1 MEKIDKGIKLI
12 SVSGK
17 PGTWYRADKY
27 HIENGKIVKNTPSKT
42 TTQQSDTTT
51 DGSTNTQQSDTTT
64 DGSTNTQQSDTTTD
78 DSTNTQQSDTTTADS
93 TNANNTAKNVVS
105 NVGNVIGQ
113 AFTNAATA
121 QGINDPQTGHYNRQA
136 ALSEAQAAK
145 TRADEQLARQEAYRN
160 TGDRALTES
169 AKIAE
174 ASSAANIR
182 NNQKAM
188 SAEMGGAAATMAA
201 AKNAAVDPMQNAM
214 ALKQAGYNRQDRATQ
229 LAQTATSNQTAAEG
243 QRAQATQSLE
253 LAKQQVQRNAQADR
267 VAKANEEQRAAELEE
282 IKARA
287 ALQNAQ
293 AGKATAEQQQTE
305 TDTEAQK
312 QEQKNQAISS
322 IDDLISKGAKVSE
335 IYSAYIKTPKTDQSD
350 VLRQIVGRYGQNS
363 ANAQEFYKIW
373 KTWNTKEGWDADPN
387 LAGKWENADQYMRNT
402 LLSDKR
408 MKIIHSPIGRTLMHF
423 YNGRT

>member
-1 MEKIDKGIKLI
+1 MEKIDKGIKLV
-12 SVSGK
+12 SVSGQ

-27 HIENGKIVKNTPSKT
+27 HIENGKIVKNMPSKM
-42 TTQQSDTTT
+42 TTQQSDTTI
-51 DGSTNTQQSDTTT
+51 DNSKNAQQSDVA
-64 DGSTNTQQSDTTTD
+64 TN
-78 DSTNTQQSDTTTADS
+78 DSTKAKNTNS
-93 TNANNTAKNVVS
+93 TVKNVVS

-267 VAKANEEQRAAELEE
+267 VAKADEEQRAAELEE
-282 IKARA
+282 TKARA

-322 IDDLISKGAKVSE
+322 IDDLISKGAKVSD

-350 VLRQIVGRYGQNS
+350 VLHQIVGRYGQNS
-363 ANAQEFYKIW
+363 ANAQEFYNIW
-373 KTWNTKEGWDADPN
+373 KTWNTKEGWDANPN

>member
-1 MEKIDKGIKLI
+1 MEKIDKGIKLV

-17 PGTWYRADKY
+17 PGTWYRADQY
-27 HIENGKIVKNTPSKT
+27 HIENGKIVKNVPNKT
-42 TTQQSDTTT
+42 TTQQSDTATT
-51 DGSTNTQQSDTTT
+51 A
-64 DGSTNTQQSDTTTD
+64 
-78 DSTNTQQSDTTTADS
+78 DSTNAQQSDTTTADS
-93 TNANNTAKNVVS
+93 TKAKNTAKNIVS

-214 ALKQAGYNRQDRATQ
+214 TLKQAGYNRQDRATQ

-267 VAKANEEQRAAELEE
+267 VAKADEEQRAAELEE
-282 IKARA
+282 TKARA

-293 AGKATAEQQQTE
+293 AGKATAEQEATTIGTE
-305 TDTEAQK
+305 VQK
-312 QEQKNQAISS
+312 QEQTKQALSNIDELLAKNADIPT
-322 IDDLISKGAKVSE
+322 L
-335 IYSAYIKTPKTDQSD
+335 YTAYIKTPAADQNS
-350 VLRQIVGRYGQNS
+350 VLRQIVGHFGQNS
-363 ANAQEFYKIW
+363 QKAQEFYNRW
-373 KTWNTKEGWDADPN
+373 KSNNTKEGWDADPN
-387 LAGKWENADQYMRNT
+387 LAGKWENADNAMRSV
-402 LLSDKR
+402 LLSDER
-408 MKIIHSPIGRTLMHF
+408 TKIIHSPIGRTLMHF

>member
-1 MEKIDKGIKLI
+1 MEKIDKGIKLV

-27 HIENGKIVKNTPSKT
+27 HIENGKIVKNAPSKT

-51 DGSTNTQQSDTTT
+51 IDNSKNAQQSDTTT
-64 DGSTNTQQSDTTTD
+64 N
-78 DSTNTQQSDTTTADS
+78 DSTNS
-93 TNANNTAKNVVS
+93 TAKNVVS

-267 VAKANEEQRAAELEE
+267 VAKADEEQRAAELEE
-282 IKARA
+282 TKARA

-293 AGKATAEQQQTE
+293 AGKATAEQEATAVGTE
-305 TDTEAQK
+305 VQK
-312 QEQKNQAISS
+312 QEQTKQSLSNIDELLAKNADIPT
-322 IDDLISKGAKVSE
+322 L
-335 IYSAYIKTPKTDQSD
+335 YTAYIRTPAADQNS
-350 VLRQIVGRYGQNS
+350 VLRQIVGHFGQNS
-363 ANAQEFYKIW
+363 QKAQEFYNRW
-373 KTWNTKEGWDADPN
+373 KSNNTKEGWDADPN
-387 LAGKWENADQYMRNT
+387 LAGKWENADNAMKSV

-408 MKIIHSPIGRTLMHF
+408 MKIIHSPIGRTLIHF

>member
-1 MEKIDKGIKLI
+1 MEKIDKGIKLV
-12 SVSGK
+12 SVSGQ

-27 HIENGKIVKNTPSKT
+27 HIENGKIVKNAPSKT
-42 TTQQSDTTT
+42 TTQQSDDSTT
-51 DGSTNTQQSDTTT
+51 DDSTNAQQSDTTT
-64 DGSTNTQQSDTTTD
+64 DAKNTNS
-78 DSTNTQQSDTTTADS
+78 
-93 TNANNTAKNVVS
+93 TAKNVVS

-201 AKNAAVDPMQNAM
+201 AKNAVVDPMQNAM
-214 ALKQAGYNRQDRATQ
+214 TLKQAGYNRQDRATQ

-282 IKARA
+282 TKARA

-293 AGKATAEQQQTE
+293 AGKAAAEQQQTE

-363 ANAQEFYKIW
+363 ANAQEFYNIW
-373 KTWNTKEGWDADPN
+373 KSWNTKEGWDADPN

>member
-1 MEKIDKGIKLI
+1 MEKIDKGIKLV
-12 SVSGK
+12 SVSGQ

-27 HIENGKIVKNTPSKT
+27 HIENGKIVKNMPSKM
-42 TTQQSDTTT
+42 TTQQSDTTI
-51 DGSTNTQQSDTTT
+51 DDSKNAQQSDVTTNN
-64 DGSTNTQQSDTTTD
+64 STKAKNTN
-78 DSTNTQQSDTTTADS
+78 STV
-93 TNANNTAKNVVS
+93 KNVVS

-182 NNQKAM
+182 NIQKAM

-267 VAKANEEQRAAELEE
+267 VAKADEEQRAAELEE
-282 IKARA
+282 TKARA

-322 IDDLISKGAKVSE
+322 IDDLISKGAKVSD

-363 ANAQEFYKIW
+363 ANAQEFYNIW
-373 KTWNTKEGWDADPN
+373 KTWNTKEDWDADPN

-408 MKIIHSPIGRTLMHF
+408 MKLIHSPIGRTLMHF

>member
-1 MEKIDKGIKLI
+1 MEKIDKGIKLV
-12 SVSGK
+12 SVSGQ

-27 HIENGKIVKNTPSKT
+27 HIENGKIVKNMPSKMT
-42 TTQQSDTTT
+42 
-51 DGSTNTQQSDTTT
+51 TQQSDTTT

-78 DSTNTQQSDTTTADS
+78 DSTKAKNTNS
-93 TNANNTAKNVVS
+93 TVKNVVS

-267 VAKANEEQRAAELEE
+267 VAKANEEQSAAELEE
-282 IKARA
+282 TKARA

-305 TDTEAQK
+305 TETDTEAQK
-312 QEQKNQAISS
+312 QEQK
-322 IDDLISKGAKVSE
+322 
-335 IYSAYIKTPKTDQSD
+335 
-350 VLRQIVGRYGQNS
+350 
-363 ANAQEFYKIW
+363 
-373 KTWNTKEGWDADPN
+373 
-387 LAGKWENADQYMRNT
+387 MRNT

-408 MKIIHSPIGRTLMHF
+408 MKIIHSPIGRTLIHF

>member
-12 SVSGK
+12 SVSGQ
-17 PGTWYRADKY
+17 PGTWYRADQY
-27 HIENGKIVKNTPSKT
+27 HIENGKIVKNTPST
-42 TTQQSDTTT
+42 MTTQQSDTTT
-51 DGSTNTQQSDTTT
+51 DKSTNTQQSDTTT
-64 DGSTNTQQSDTTTD
+64 NAKNTNS
-78 DSTNTQQSDTTTADS
+78 
-93 TNANNTAKNVVS
+93 TAKNVVS

-267 VAKANEEQRAAELEE
+267 VAKADEEQRAAELEE
-282 IKARA
+282 TKARA

-293 AGKATAEQQQTE
+293 AGKAAAEQQQTE

-363 ANAQEFYKIW
+363 ANAQEFYNIW

>member
-1 MEKIDKGIKLI
+1 MEKIDKGIKLV
-12 SVSGK
+12 SVSGQ

-27 HIENGKIVKNTPSKT
+27 HIENGKIVKNTPSKM
-42 TTQQSDTTT
+42 TTQQSDTI
-51 DGSTNTQQSDTTT
+51 
-64 DGSTNTQQSDTTTD
+64 TD
-78 DSTNTQQSDTTTADS
+78 DSTKAQQSDITTNDS
-93 TNANNTAKNVVS
+93 TNAKNTNSTNSTVKNVVS

-214 ALKQAGYNRQDRATQ
+214 TLKQAGYNRQDRATQ

-267 VAKANEEQRAAELEE
+267 LAKADEEQRAAELEE
-282 IKARA
+282 TKARA

-322 IDDLISKGAKVSE
+322 IDDLISKGAKVSD

-350 VLRQIVGRYGQNS
+350 ALRQIVGRYGQNS
-363 ANAQEFYKIW
+363 ANAQEFYNIW

-408 MKIIHSPIGRTLMHF
+408 MKIIHSPIGRTLIHF

>member
-1 MEKIDKGIKLI
+1 MEKIDKGIKLV
-12 SVSGK
+12 SVSGQ

-27 HIENGKIVKNTPSKT
+27 HIENGKIVKNTPSKMT
-42 TTQQSDTTT
+42 
-51 DGSTNTQQSDTTT
+51 
-64 DGSTNTQQSDTTTD
+64 TQQSDTTTD
-78 DSTNTQQSDTTTADS
+78 DSTKAQQSDVTTNDS
-93 TNANNTAKNVVS
+93 TKAKNTNSTVKNVVS

-201 AKNAAVDPMQNAM
+201 AKNAVVDPMQNAM

-267 VAKANEEQRAAELEE
+267 VAKADEEQRAAELEE
-282 IKARA
+282 TKARA

-322 IDDLISKGAKVSE
+322 IDDLISKGAKVSD

-363 ANAQEFYKIW
+363 ANAQEFYNIW
-373 KTWNTKEGWDADPN
+373 KTWNTKEDWDADPN

>member
-1 MEKIDKGIKLI
+1 MEKIDKGIKLV
-12 SVSGK
+12 SVSGQ

-27 HIENGKIVKNTPSKT
+27 HIENGKIVKNTPSKM
-42 TTQQSDTTT
+42 TTQQSDTTIDDSKNAQQSDT
-51 DGSTNTQQSDTTT
+51 TIDDSKNAQQSDTTT
-64 DGSTNTQQSDTTTD
+64 N
-78 DSTNTQQSDTTTADS
+78 DSTKAKNTNS
-93 TNANNTAKNVVS
+93 TVKNVVS

-214 ALKQAGYNRQDRATQ
+214 TLKQAGYNRQDRATQ

-267 VAKANEEQRAAELEE
+267 VAKADEEQRAAELEE
-282 IKARA
+282 TKARA

-322 IDDLISKGAKVSE
+322 IDDLISKGAKVSD

-350 VLRQIVGRYGQNS
+350 VLHQIVGRYGQNS
-363 ANAQEFYKIW
+363 ANAQEFYNIW

>member
-17 PGTWYRADKY
+17 PGTWYRADQY
-27 HIENGKIVKNTPSKT
+27 HIENGKIVKNTPSKM
-42 TTQQSDTTT
+42 TTQQSDTT
-51 DGSTNTQQSDTTT
+51 DG
-64 DGSTNTQQSDTTTD
+64 
-78 DSTNTQQSDTTTADS
+78 STNTQQSDTTTADS

-267 VAKANEEQRAAELEE
+267 VAKADEEQRAAELEE
-282 IKARA
+282 TKARA

-293 AGKATAEQQQTE
+293 AGKATAEQEATTIGTE
-305 TDTEAQK
+305 VQK
-312 QEQKNQAISS
+312 QEQTKQSLNNIDELLAKNADIPT
-322 IDDLISKGAKVSE
+322 L
-335 IYSAYIKTPKTDQSD
+335 YTAYIRTPAADQNS
-350 VLRQIVGRYGQNS
+350 VLRQIVGHFGQNS
-363 ANAQEFYKIW
+363 QKAQEFYNRW
-373 KTWNTKEGWDADPN
+373 KSNNTKEGWDADPN
-387 LAGKWENADQYMRNT
+387 LAGKWENADNAMRSV

>member
-17 PGTWYRADKY
+17 PGTWYRADQY
-27 HIENGKIVKNTPSKT
+27 HIENGKIVKNTPSKMT
-42 TTQQSDTTT
+42 
-51 DGSTNTQQSDTTT
+51 
-64 DGSTNTQQSDTTTD
+64 TQQSDTTTD
-78 DSTNTQQSDTTTADS
+78 DSTNTQQSDTTTNGSTNTQQSDATTADS
-93 TNANNTAKNVVS
+93 TNAKNTNSTAKNVVS

-201 AKNAAVDPMQNAM
+201 AKNAVVDPMQNAM

-282 IKARA
+282 TKARA

-363 ANAQEFYKIW
+363 ANAQEFYNIW

>member
-1 MEKIDKGIKLI
+1 MEKIDKGIKLV
-12 SVSGK
+12 SVSGQ

-42 TTQQSDTTT
+42 TTQQSDTTA
-51 DGSTNTQQSDTTT
+51 
-64 DGSTNTQQSDTTTD
+64 TTD
-78 DSTNTQQSDTTTADS
+78 DSTNTQQSDTTAADS
-93 TNANNTAKNVVS
+93 TKAKNTNSTVKNVVS

-214 ALKQAGYNRQDRATQ
+214 TLKQAGYNRQDRATQ

-267 VAKANEEQRAAELEE
+267 VAKADEEQRAAELEE
-282 IKARA
+282 TKARA

-322 IDDLISKGAKVSE
+322 IDDLISKGAKVSD

-363 ANAQEFYKIW
+363 ANAQEFYNIW
-373 KTWNTKEGWDADPN
+373 KTWNTKEDWDADPN

>member
-1 MEKIDKGIKLI
+1 MEKIDKGIKLV
-12 SVSGK
+12 SVSGQ

-27 HIENGKIVKNTPSKT
+27 HIENGKIVKNAPSKT

-51 DGSTNTQQSDTTT
+51 N
-64 DGSTNTQQSDTTTD
+64 
-78 DSTNTQQSDTTTADS
+78 DS
-93 TNANNTAKNVVS
+93 TNAKNTNSTVKNVVS

-267 VAKANEEQRAAELEE
+267 VAKADEEQRAAELEE
-282 IKARA
+282 TKARA

-312 QEQKNQAISS
+312 QEQKKQAISS
-322 IDDLISKGAKVSE
+322 IDDLISKGAKVSD

-363 ANAQEFYKIW
+363 ANAQEFYNIW

-387 LAGKWENADQYMRNT
+387 LVGKWENADQYMRNT

-408 MKIIHSPIGRTLMHF
+408 MKIIHSPIGRTLIHF

>member
-51 DGSTNTQQSDTTT
+51 T
-64 DGSTNTQQSDTTTD
+64 DG
-78 DSTNTQQSDTTTADS
+78 STNTQQSDTTTADS
-93 TNANNTAKNVVS
+93 TNAKNTAKKVVS
-105 NVGNVIGQ
+105 NVGNVIGQAFTNAGNIMGQ

-267 VAKANEEQRAAELEE
+267 IAKANEEQRAAELEE
-282 IKARA
+282 TKARA

-335 IYSAYIKTPKTDQSD
+335 VYSAYIKTPKTDQSD

-373 KTWNTKEGWDADPN
+373 KIWNTKEGWDADPN

>member
-64 DGSTNTQQSDTTTD
+64 
-78 DSTNTQQSDTTTADS
+78 ADS

-105 NVGNVIGQ
+105 NVGNVIGQAFTNAGNIMGQ

-305 TDTEAQK
+305 TDTETQK

-363 ANAQEFYKIW
+363 ANAQEFYTIW

>member
-1 MEKIDKGIKLI
+1 MEKIDKGIKLV
-12 SVSGK
+12 SVSGQ

-27 HIENGKIVKNTPSKT
+27 HIENGKIVKNAPSKT
-42 TTQQSDTTT
+42 TTQQSDP
-51 DGSTNTQQSDTTT
+51 
-64 DGSTNTQQSDTTTD
+64 TTD
-78 DSTNTQQSDTTTADS
+78 DSTKALQSDVTTNDS
-93 TNANNTAKNVVS
+93 TKAKNTNSTNSTVKNVVS

-267 VAKANEEQRAAELEE
+267 VAKADEEQRAAELEE
-282 IKARA
+282 TKARA

-312 QEQKNQAISS
+312 QKQKNQAISS

-363 ANAQEFYKIW
+363 ANAQEFYNIW
-373 KTWNTKEGWDADPN
+373 KTWNTKEDWDADPN
-387 LAGKWENADQYMRNT
+387 LVGKWENADQYMRNT

-408 MKIIHSPIGRTLMHF
+408 MKIIHSPIGKTLMHF

>member
-17 PGTWYRADKY
+17 PGTWYRADMY
-27 HIENGKIVKNTPSKT
+27 HIENGKIVKNTPSKM
-42 TTQQSDTTT
+42 TTQQSNTTT

-64 DGSTNTQQSDTTTD
+64 TNGSTNAKN
-78 DSTNTQQSDTTTADS
+78 TNS
-93 TNANNTAKNVVS
+93 TAKNVVS

-282 IKARA
+282 TKARA

-363 ANAQEFYKIW
+363 ANAQEFYNIW
-373 KTWNTKEGWDADPN
+373 KTWNTKEGWDADPS

>member
-27 HIENGKIVKNTPSKT
+27 HIENGKIVKNTPSKMT
-42 TTQQSDTTT
+42 
-51 DGSTNTQQSDTTT
+51 TQQSDTTT

-121 QGINDPQTGHYNRQA
+121 QSINDPQTGHYNRQA

-282 IKARA
+282 TKARA

-363 ANAQEFYKIW
+363 ANAQEFYNLW

>member
-17 PGTWYRADKY
+17 PGTWYRADQY
-27 HIENGKIVKNTPSKT
+27 HIENGKIVKNTPSKMT
-42 TTQQSDTTT
+42 
-51 DGSTNTQQSDTTT
+51 
-64 DGSTNTQQSDTTTD
+64 TQQSDTTTD

-93 TNANNTAKNVVS
+93 TNAKNTNSTAKNVVS

-282 IKARA
+282 TKARA

-293 AGKATAEQQQTE
+293 AGKAAAEQQQTE

-363 ANAQEFYKIW
+363 ANAQEFYNIW

>member
-1 MEKIDKGIKLI
+1 MEKIDKGIKLV
-12 SVSGK
+12 SVSGQ

-27 HIENGKIVKNTPSKT
+27 HIENGKIVKNMPSKT
-42 TTQQSDTTT
+42 TTQQSDTTI
-51 DGSTNTQQSDTTT
+51 DNSKNAQQSDVTT
-64 DGSTNTQQSDTTTD
+64 N
-78 DSTNTQQSDTTTADS
+78 DSTKAKNTNS
-93 TNANNTAKNVVS
+93 TVKNVVS

-214 ALKQAGYNRQDRATQ
+214 TLKQAGYNRQDRATQ

-267 VAKANEEQRAAELEE
+267 VAKADEEQRAAELEE
-282 IKARA
+282 TKARA

-312 QEQKNQAISS
+312 QEQKNQAISN
-322 IDDLISKGAKVSE
+322 IDDLISKGAKVSD

-350 VLRQIVGRYGQNS
+350 VLHQIVGRYGQNS
-363 ANAQEFYKIW
+363 ANAQEFYNIW
-373 KTWNTKEGWDADPN
+373 KTWNTKEGWDANPN

>member
-1 MEKIDKGIKLI
+1 MEKIDKGIKLV
-12 SVSGK
+12 SVSGQ

-42 TTQQSDTTT
+42 TTQQSDTTA
-51 DGSTNTQQSDTTT
+51 
-64 DGSTNTQQSDTTTD
+64 TTD
-78 DSTNTQQSDTTTADS
+78 DSTNTQQSDTTAADS
-93 TNANNTAKNVVS
+93 KNAQQSDVTTNDSTKAKNTNSTVKNVVS

-214 ALKQAGYNRQDRATQ
+214 TLKQAGYNRQDRATQ

-253 LAKQQVQRNAQADR
+253 LAKQQVQRNAQAGR
-267 VAKANEEQRAAELEE
+267 VAKADEEQRAAELEE
-282 IKARA
+282 TKARA

-322 IDDLISKGAKVSE
+322 IDDLISKGAKVSD

-350 VLRQIVGRYGQNS
+350 VLHQIVGRYGQNS
-363 ANAQEFYKIW
+363 ANAQEFYNIW

>member
-1 MEKIDKGIKLI
+1 MEKIDKGIKLV
-12 SVSGK
+12 SVSGQ

-27 HIENGKIVKNTPSKT
+27 HIENGKIVKNMPSKM

-51 DGSTNTQQSDTTT
+51 NDSKNAQQSDTTT
-64 DGSTNTQQSDTTTD
+64 N
-78 DSTNTQQSDTTTADS
+78 DSTKAKNTNS
-93 TNANNTAKNVVS
+93 TVKNVVS

-160 TGDRALTES
+160 TGNRALTES

-214 ALKQAGYNRQDRATQ
+214 TLKQAGYNRQDRATQ

-267 VAKANEEQRAAELEE
+267 VAKADEEQRAAELEE
-282 IKARA
+282 TKARA

-350 VLRQIVGRYGQNS
+350 VLHQIVGRYGQNS
-363 ANAQEFYKIW
+363 ANAQEFYNIW
-373 KTWNTKEGWDADPN
+373 KTWNTKEDWDADPN

>member
-1 MEKIDKGIKLI
+1 MEKIDKGIKLV
-12 SVSGK
+12 SVSGQ

-27 HIENGKIVKNTPSKT
+27 HIENGKIVKNMPSKM
-42 TTQQSDTTT
+42 TTQQSDTTI
-51 DGSTNTQQSDTTT
+51 DNSKNAQQSDVA
-64 DGSTNTQQSDTTTD
+64 TN
-78 DSTNTQQSDTTTADS
+78 DSTKAKNTNS
-93 TNANNTAKNVVS
+93 TVKNVVS

-253 LAKQQVQRNAQADR
+253 LAKQQVQRNAQANR
-267 VAKANEEQRAAELEE
+267 VAKADEEQRAAELEE
-282 IKARA
+282 TKARA

-322 IDDLISKGAKVSE
+322 IDDLISKGAKVSD

-350 VLRQIVGRYGQNS
+350 VLHQIVGRYGQNS
-363 ANAQEFYKIW
+363 ANAQEFYNIW

>member
-1 MEKIDKGIKLI
+1 MEKIDKGIKLV
-12 SVSGK
+12 SVSGQ

-27 HIENGKIVKNTPSKT
+27 HIENGKIVKNMPSKM
-42 TTQQSDTTT
+42 TTQQSDTTI
-51 DGSTNTQQSDTTT
+51 DDSKNAQQSDVITNN
-64 DGSTNTQQSDTTTD
+64 STKAKNTN
-78 DSTNTQQSDTTTADS
+78 STV
-93 TNANNTAKNVVS
+93 KNVVS

-267 VAKANEEQRAAELEE
+267 VAKADEEQRAAELEE
-282 IKARA
+282 TKARA

-322 IDDLISKGAKVSE
+322 IDDLISKGAKVSD

-350 VLRQIVGRYGQNS
+350 VLHQIVGRYGQNS
-363 ANAQEFYKIW
+363 ANAQEFYNIW

-423 YNGRT
+423 YIVMS

>member
-17 PGTWYRADKY
+17 PGTWYRADQY
-27 HIENGKIVKNTPSKT
+27 HIENGKIVKNTPSKM
-42 TTQQSDTTT
+42 TTQQPDTTT
-51 DGSTNTQQSDTTT
+51 TN
-64 DGSTNTQQSDTTTD
+64 
-78 DSTNTQQSDTTTADS
+78 DSTNAQQSDTTTADS
-93 TNANNTAKNVVS
+93 TNAKNTNNTAKNVVS

-282 IKARA
+282 TKARA

-363 ANAQEFYKIW
+363 ANAQEFYNIW

>member
-27 HIENGKIVKNTPSKT
+27 HIENGKIVKNMPSKM

-64 DGSTNTQQSDTTTD
+64 DAKNTNS
-78 DSTNTQQSDTTTADS
+78 
-93 TNANNTAKNVVS
+93 TAKNVVS

-229 LAQTATSNQTAAEG
+229 LAQTVTSNQTAAEG

-267 VAKANEEQRAAELEE
+267 VAKADEEQRAAELEE
-282 IKARA
+282 TKARA

-322 IDDLISKGAKVSE
+322 IDDLISKGAKVSD

-350 VLRQIVGRYGQNS
+350 VLHQIVGRYGQNS
-363 ANAQEFYKIW
+363 ANAQEFYNIW

-408 MKIIHSPIGRTLMHF
+408 MKLIHSPIGRTLMHF

>member
-27 HIENGKIVKNTPSKT
+27 HIENGKIVKNTPSKMT
-42 TTQQSDTTT
+42 
-51 DGSTNTQQSDTTT
+51 TQQSDTTT

-121 QGINDPQTGHYNRQA
+121 QSINDPQTGHYNRQA

-305 TDTEAQK
+305 TDTETQK

>member
-1 MEKIDKGIKLI
+1 MEKIDKGIKLV
-12 SVSGK
+12 SVSGQ

-27 HIENGKIVKNTPSKT
+27 HIENGKIVKNMPSKM
-42 TTQQSDTTT
+42 TTQQSDTTI
-51 DGSTNTQQSDTTT
+51 DNSKNAQQSDVTT
-64 DGSTNTQQSDTTTD
+64 N
-78 DSTNTQQSDTTTADS
+78 DSTKAKNTNS
-93 TNANNTAKNVVS
+93 TVKNVVS

-145 TRADEQLARQEAYRN
+145 ARADEQLARQEAYRN

-267 VAKANEEQRAAELEE
+267 VAKADEEQRAAELEE
-282 IKARA
+282 TKARA

-322 IDDLISKGAKVSE
+322 IDDLISKGAKVSD
-335 IYSAYIKTPKTDQSD
+335 IYSAYIKTPKADQSD
-350 VLRQIVGRYGQNS
+350 VLHQIVGRYGQNS
-363 ANAQEFYKIW
+363 ANAQEFYNIW
-373 KTWNTKEGWDADPN
+373 KTWNTKEGWDANPN

>member
-27 HIENGKIVKNTPSKT
+27 HIENGKIVKNTPSKM

-64 DGSTNTQQSDTTTD
+64 A

-93 TNANNTAKNVVS
+93 TNTNNTAKNVVS

-121 QGINDPQTGHYNRQA
+121 QSINDPQTGHYNRQA

-282 IKARA
+282 TKARA

-363 ANAQEFYKIW
+363 ANAQEFYNIW

>member
-27 HIENGKIVKNTPSKT
+27 HIENGKIVKNTPSET

-51 DGSTNTQQSDTTT
+51 DGSTNE
-64 DGSTNTQQSDTTTD
+64 
-78 DSTNTQQSDTTTADS
+78 QQSDTTTATVDS
-93 TNANNTAKNVVS
+93 TNTKNTNSTVKNVVS

-214 ALKQAGYNRQDRATQ
+214 TLKQAGYNRQDRATQ

-282 IKARA
+282 TKARA

-293 AGKATAEQQQTE
+293 AGKAAAEQQQTE
-305 TDTEAQK
+305 TNTEAQK
-312 QEQKNQAISS
+312 QEQTKQALSN
-322 IDDLISKGAKVSE
+322 IDDLISKNAKVSE
-335 IYSAYIKTPKTDQSD
+335 IYSAYIKTPKADQND
-350 VLRQIVGRYGQNS
+350 VLRQIVGHYGQNS
-363 ANAQEFYKIW
+363 ANAQEFYNIW

-423 YNGRT
+423 YKGRT

>member
-1 MEKIDKGIKLI
+1 MEKIDKGIKLV
-12 SVSGK
+12 SVSGQ

-27 HIENGKIVKNTPSKT
+27 HIENGKIVKNMPSKM
-42 TTQQSDTTT
+42 TTQQSDTTI
-51 DGSTNTQQSDTTT
+51 DDSKNAQQSDVATNN
-64 DGSTNTQQSDTTTD
+64 STKAKNTN
-78 DSTNTQQSDTTTADS
+78 STV
-93 TNANNTAKNVVS
+93 KNVVS

-282 IKARA
+282 TKARA

-322 IDDLISKGAKVSE
+322 IDDLISKGAKVSD

-350 VLRQIVGRYGQNS
+350 VLHQIVGRYGQNS
-363 ANAQEFYKIW
+363 ANAQEFYNIW
-373 KTWNTKEGWDADPN
+373 KTWNTKEDWDADPN

-408 MKIIHSPIGRTLMHF
+408 MKLIHSPIGRTLMHF

>member
-1 MEKIDKGIKLI
+1 MEKIDKGIKLV
-12 SVSGK
+12 SVSGQ

-27 HIENGKIVKNTPSKT
+27 HIENGKIVKNMPSKM
-42 TTQQSDTTT
+42 TTQQSDTTI
-51 DGSTNTQQSDTTT
+51 DNSKNAQQSDVTTNN
-64 DGSTNTQQSDTTTD
+64 STKAKNTN
-78 DSTNTQQSDTTTADS
+78 STV
-93 TNANNTAKNVVS
+93 KNVVS

-267 VAKANEEQRAAELEE
+267 VAKADEEQRAAELEE
-282 IKARA
+282 TKARA

-293 AGKATAEQQQTE
+293 AGKATAEQEATAVGTE
-305 TDTEAQK
+305 VQK
-312 QEQKNQAISS
+312 QEQTKQSLSNIDELLAKNADIPT
-322 IDDLISKGAKVSE
+322 L
-335 IYSAYIKTPKTDQSD
+335 YTAYIRTPAADQNS
-350 VLRQIVGRYGQNS
+350 VLRQIVGHFGQNS
-363 ANAQEFYKIW
+363 QKAQEFYNRW
-373 KTWNTKEGWDADPN
+373 KSNNTKEGWDADPN
-387 LAGKWENADQYMRNT
+387 LAGKWENADNAMKNV

>member
-17 PGTWYRADKY
+17 PGTWYRADQY
-27 HIENGKIVKNTPSKT
+27 HIENGKIVKNAPSKT

-64 DGSTNTQQSDTTTD
+64 D
-78 DSTNTQQSDTTTADS
+78 S
-93 TNANNTAKNVVS
+93 TNAKNTNNTAKNVVS

-214 ALKQAGYNRQDRATQ
+214 TLKQAGYNRQDRATQ

-253 LAKQQVQRNAQADR
+253 LAKQQVQRNAQADK
-267 VAKANEEQRAAELEE
+267 VAKADEEQRAAELEE
-282 IKARA
+282 TKARA

-312 QEQKNQAISS
+312 QEQTKQALSNIDELLAKNADIPT
-322 IDDLISKGAKVSE
+322 L
-335 IYSAYIKTPKTDQSD
+335 YTAYIRTPAADQNS
-350 VLRQIVGRYGQNS
+350 VLRQIVNHFGQNS
-363 ANAQEFYKIW
+363 QKAQEFYNKW
-373 KTWNTKEGWDADPN
+373 KSNNTKEGWDADPN
-387 LAGKWENADQYMRNT
+387 LAGKWENADNAMKSV

-408 MKIIHSPIGRTLMHF
+408 MKIIHSPIGRTLIHF

>member
-27 HIENGKIVKNTPSKT
+27 HIENGKIVKNTPSKMT
-42 TTQQSDTTT
+42 
-51 DGSTNTQQSDTTT
+51 TQQSDTTT

-121 QGINDPQTGHYNRQA
+121 QSINDPQTGHYNRQA

-282 IKARA
+282 TKARA

>member
-1 MEKIDKGIKLI
+1 MEKIDKGIKLV
-12 SVSGK
+12 SVSGQ

-27 HIENGKIVKNTPSKT
+27 HIENGKIVKNMPSKMT
-42 TTQQSDTTT
+42 
-51 DGSTNTQQSDTTT
+51 
-64 DGSTNTQQSDTTTD
+64 TQQSDTTTD
-78 DSTNTQQSDTTTADS
+78 DSKNAQQSDVTTDDS
-93 TNANNTAKNVVS
+93 TKAKNTNSTVKNVMS

-229 LAQTATSNQTAAEG
+229 LAQTVTSNQTAAEG

-267 VAKANEEQRAAELEE
+267 VAKADEEQRAAELEE
-282 IKARA
+282 TKARA

-322 IDDLISKGAKVSE
+322 IDDLISKGAKVSD

-350 VLRQIVGRYGQNS
+350 VLHQIVGRYGQNS
-363 ANAQEFYKIW
+363 ANAQEFYNIW

-408 MKIIHSPIGRTLMHF
+408 MKLIHSPIGRTLMHF

>member
-1 MEKIDKGIKLI
+1 MEKIDKGIKLV

-17 PGTWYRADKY
+17 PGTWYRADQY

-42 TTQQSDTTT
+42 TTQQADATAVNEGVNPTNKQAKN
-51 DGSTNTQQSDTTT
+51 ST
-64 DGSTNTQQSDTTTD
+64 
-78 DSTNTQQSDTTTADS
+78 AR
-93 TNANNTAKNVVS
+93 NVVS
-105 NVGNVIGQ
+105 NVGNIVGQ
-113 AFTNAATA
+113 AFTNAATV

-253 LAKQQVQRNAQADR
+253 LTKQQVQRNAQADR
-267 VAKANEEQRAAELEE
+267 VAKADEEQRAAELEE
-282 IKARA
+282 TKARA

-312 QEQKNQAISS
+312 QEQTKQALSNIDELLAKNADIPT
-322 IDDLISKGAKVSE
+322 L
-335 IYSAYIKTPKTDQSD
+335 YTAYIRTPAADQNS
-350 VLRQIVGRYGQNS
+350 VLRQIVGHFGQNS
-363 ANAQEFYKIW
+363 QKAQEFYNRW
-373 KTWNTKEGWDADPN
+373 KSNNTKEGWDADPN
-387 LAGKWENADQYMRNT
+387 LAGKWENADNAMRNT
-402 LLSDKR
+402 LLSDKK
-408 MKIIHSPIGRTLMHF
+408 MKIIQSPIGRTLMHF

>member
-1 MEKIDKGIKLI
+1 MEKIDKGIKLV

-17 PGTWYRADKY
+17 PGTWYRADQY
-27 HIENGKIVKNTPSKT
+27 HIENGKIVKNTPSQT
-42 TTQQSDTTT
+42 TTQQADATAVNE
-51 DGSTNTQQSDTTT
+51 GVNPTNKQAKNS
-64 DGSTNTQQSDTTTD
+64 
-78 DSTNTQQSDTTTADS
+78 
-93 TNANNTAKNVVS
+93 TAKNVVS

-145 TRADEQLARQEAYRN
+145 TRADEQLAKQEAYRN

-201 AKNAAVDPMQNAM
+201 AKNAAVDPMQNAI

-267 VAKANEEQRAAELEE
+267 VAKADEEQRAAELEE
-282 IKARA
+282 TKARA

-293 AGKATAEQQQTE
+293 AGKATAEQEATTIGTE
-305 TDTEAQK
+305 VQK
-312 QEQKNQAISS
+312 QEQTKQALSNIDELLAKNADIPT
-322 IDDLISKGAKVSE
+322 L
-335 IYSAYIKTPKTDQSD
+335 YTAYIRTPAADQNS
-350 VLRQIVGRYGQNS
+350 VLRQIVGHFGQNS
-363 ANAQEFYKIW
+363 QKAQEFYNRW
-373 KTWNTKEGWDADPN
+373 KSNNTKEGWDADPN
-387 LAGKWENADQYMRNT
+387 LAGKWENADNAMRNT
-402 LLSDKR
+402 LLSDER

>member
-27 HIENGKIVKNTPSKT
+27 HIENGKIVKNTPSKM

-64 DGSTNTQQSDTTTD
+64 
-78 DSTNTQQSDTTTADS
+78 ADS
-93 TNANNTAKNVVS
+93 TNAKNTNSTAKNVVS

-201 AKNAAVDPMQNAM
+201 AKNATVDPMQNAM
-214 ALKQAGYNRQDRATQ
+214 TLKQAGYNRQDRATQ

-267 VAKANEEQRAAELEE
+267 VAKADEEQRAAELEE
-282 IKARA
+282 TKARA

-322 IDDLISKGAKVSE
+322 IDDLISKGAKVSD
-335 IYSAYIKTPKTDQSD
+335 IYSAYIKTPKTDQND

-363 ANAQEFYKIW
+363 ANAQEFYNIW
-373 KTWNTKEGWDADPN
+373 KTWNTKEGWDTDPN

-402 LLSDKR
+402 LLSDRR

-423 YNGRT
+423 YKGRT

>member
-27 HIENGKIVKNTPSKT
+27 HIENGKIVKNTPSKM

-64 DGSTNTQQSDTTTD
+64 DGSTNTQQSDTTT
-78 DSTNTQQSDTTTADS
+78 ADS
-93 TNANNTAKNVVS
+93 TNAKNTAKNVVS

-121 QGINDPQTGHYNRQA
+121 QSINDPQTGHYNRQA

-363 ANAQEFYKIW
+363 ANAQEFYNIW